1 MSLALNI
8 TTLLSVHRVS
18 LFFMV
23 CSGRVIIILLLML
36 CYVCLIHSM
45 EWCAVS
51 SSLLLLSLLWT
62 FFLVDEFV
70 VVFAI
75 VIAVVVRYRC
85 CCFCCCWWWRFCC
98 YCCCWFLSFRS
109 FLLLLC
115 CCCWIRHQQPYRR
128 RLPSAKA
135 IPRFL
140 PRIFPQ
146 RRPVPSARSP
156 SRYVSLA
163 LCPALRYALLCR
175 RRVTLPVL
183 FASERVIPNLRRIK
197 NPSRAFTVAGL
208 RFVSK
213 SFVRDN
219 ESQPQSVS
227 KSVFSRYCTAILQ
240 PLPPSLVKDTVISK
254 PTQELCR
261 CITTFET
268 YQVMS
273 PLVPSCVILLRV
285 FAAYVVEVAT

>member
-1 MSLALNI
+1 M
-8 TTLLSVHRVS
+8 
-18 LFFMV
+18 
-23 CSGRVIIILLLML
+23 
-36 CYVCLIHSM
+36 
-45 EWCAVS
+45 
-51 SSLLLLSLLWT
+51 
-62 FFLVDEFV
+62 
-70 VVFAI
+70 
-75 VIAVVVRYRC
+75 
-85 CCFCCCWWWRFCC
+85 
-98 YCCCWFLSFRS
+98 
-109 FLLLLC
+109 
-115 CCCWIRHQQPYRR
+115 
-128 RLPSAKA
+128 
-135 IPRFL
+135 
-140 PRIFPQ
+140 FPQ

-227 KSVFSRYCTAILQ
+227 KSVFSRYCTATLQ
-240 PLPPSLVKDTVISK
+240 PPPSSLVKDTVISK
-254 PTQELCR
+254 PTQEPCR